1 MIIAFA
7 FYENNGK
14 KLIDKDSLLRKP
26 IDQETETETGTETG
40 PGSVEAFSFI

>member
-1 MIIAFA
+1 MIIALA

-26 IDQETETETGTETG
+26 IDQETETGTETG
-40 PGSVEAFSFI
+40 PGLVEAYSFI